1 MVILWGKCERWTDVK
16 KIHTP
21 VCFRTINS
29 KAHSVSNVLFSL
41 NGIFTKYMHI
51 FFMQGPPDDV
61 LAISWLSLK
70 SIQDPSPEQ
79 ESSTWEISTLVSEIS
94 CLGRSAV
101 IIKKYPHRE
110 MFWKKKKLINFPRSI
125 KFSAMQR
132 DPFGLSD
139 PSTVLQQSYLQTA
152 LCKWVCSLN
161 SFWLFSF
168 SGPRMS
174 NRTFHTDGNILHLLC
189 PIQ

>member
-1 MVILWGKCERWTDVK
+1 MKIWSYCGGKCERWTDVK

-51 FFMQGPPDDV
+51 FFMQGPSDDV

-94 CLGRSAV
+94 CLGKSAV

-110 MFWKKKKLINFPRSI
+110 MFWKKKNWLTFQG
-125 KFSAMQR
+125 A
-132 DPFGLSD
+132 
-139 PSTVLQQSYLQTA
+139 
-152 LCKWVCSLN
+152 LN
-161 SFWLFSF
+161 SQRCRGTHLAYLIHQLSF
-168 SGPRMS
+168 S
-174 NRTFHTDGNILHLLC
+174 RTIYKLPFANEYV
-189 PIQ
+189 P